1 MQKIVLGEE
10 DVTICRAFARQ
21 ACLGGRSSVRGE
33 DRAALLKV
41 DQFIGQ
47 LGNAALSVY
56 LTGDTV
62 VYIRTREKANEAPWR
77 GDDGCDL
84 DGLPLDVKTSLM
96 RNSRDPYDY
105 RLIVRPAELH
115 DGHTY
120 VLALV
125 EHPSW
130 EGDTLRHM
138 REATVNLVG
147 WARREGLGSPE
158 VAGMFAGAYVLKATL
173 LNPMMPVEWRAKQLR
188 GAT

>member
-1 MQKIVLGEE
+1 MQRIVLGAEE
-10 DVTICRAFARQ
+10 VDLCRRNAKL
-21 ACLGGRSSVRGE
+21 ACLGGRSSVRGA
-33 DRAALLKV
+33 DRMAALKV
-41 DQFIGQ
+41 DQFVGQ

-56 LTGDTV
+56 LTGGV
-62 VYIRTREKANEAPWR
+62 EAYERSREEANAEPWR
-77 GDDGCDL
+77 GDGGCDL
-84 DGLPLDVKTSLM
+84 AGLPLDVKTSLM

-125 EHPSW
+125 EHPAW

-138 REATVNLVG
+138 REAAVNLVG

-173 LNPMMPVEWRAKQLR
+173 LNPMMPVMWRARQLR